1 MPATVKIV
9 WTEEED
15 AHLLKLR
22 WLGYRIEQI
31 AESVGRP
38 RSTVGHRV
46 LKLIADLSPE
56 QLAKMGDPQT
66 DPVELPPLL
75 RADALSH
82 LAIGWTD
89 AMDEQITELRNGG
102 MIYRKIGLV
111 VGRHESTVWARL
123 MKLAEQQTAAPGPPA
138 AARVASN
145 PRGRAD
151 FFRRPAGP
159 VPANPDPPKIRRPA
173 SPIPANPDPP
183 KSPRE
188 PGWRKC
194 LGVDCGEHFWSPS
207 AAVRICPKCKKN
219 SSRPDRDGNCQATAY
234 AAEYV
239 LRL

>member
-1 MPATVKIV
+1 MPATVKII

-22 WLGYRIEQI
+22 RLGYSNERI

-46 LKLIADLSPE
+46 LKLFADLSPE
-56 QLAKMGDPQT
+56 QLATMGDPQT
-66 DPVELPPLL
+66 DPVEPPPVL
-75 RADALSH
+75 RAHVLSH
-82 LAIGWTD
+82 RAIGWTD
-89 AMDEQITELRNGG
+89 AMDEQITELRKGG
-102 MIYRKIGLV
+102 MSCRKIGLV
-111 VGRHESTVWARL
+111 VGRHESTVWDRL
-123 MKLAEQQTAAPGPPA
+123 MKLAEQQTAAPGQPA
-138 AARVASN
+138 AARVSGK
-145 PRGRAD
+145 PSGRAD

-159 VPANPDPPKIRRPA
+159 V
-173 SPIPANPDPP
+173 PANPDPP

-219 SSRPDRDGNCQATAY
+219 ASRPDGYGNGRAIADTA
-234 AAEYV
+234 EFV

>member
-22 WLGYRIEQI
+22 RLGYSNERI

-56 QLAKMGDPQT
+56 QLAAMGDPKT
-66 DPVELPPLL
+66 DPVEPPPVL
-75 RADALSH
+75 RADVLSH
-82 LAIGWTD
+82 RAIGWTD

-102 MIYRKIGLV
+102 MSYRKIGLV
-111 VGRHESTVWARL
+111 VGRHESTVWDRL
-123 MKLAEQQTAAPGPPA
+123 MKLAEQQTAAPGQPA
-138 AARVASN
+138 AARVAGK

-159 VPANPDPPKIRRPA
+159 VPANPDPPA
-173 SPIPANPDPP
+173 SPRDP
-183 KSPRE
+183 
-188 PGWRKC
+188 GYRKC
-194 LGVDCGEHFWSPS
+194 LGADCGKFFWSPS
-207 AAVRICPKCKKN
+207 AAVRICPNCKKN
-219 SSRPDRDGNCQATAY
+219 ASRPDGYGNGRAIADTS
-234 AAEYV
+234 EFV

>member
-1 MPATVKIV
+1 MPATVKII

-22 WLGYRIEQI
+22 RLGYSNERI

-46 LKLIADLSPE
+46 LKLFADLSPE
-56 QLAKMGDPQT
+56 QLATMGDPQT
-66 DPVELPPLL
+66 DPVEPPPVL
-75 RADALSH
+75 RAHVLSH
-82 LAIGWTD
+82 RAIGWTD
-89 AMDEQITELRNGG
+89 AMDEQITELRKGG
-102 MIYRKIGLV
+102 MSYRKIGLV
-111 VGRHESTVWARL
+111 VSRHESTVWDRL
-123 MKLAEQQTAAPGPPA
+123 MKLSEQQTAAPGPPA
-138 AARVASN
+138 AAMVAGK

-151 FFRRPAGP
+151 FFRRPSGP
-159 VPANPDPPKIRRPA
+159 V
-173 SPIPANPDPP
+173 PANPDPP

-219 SSRPDRDGNCQATAY
+219 ASRPDGYGNGRAIADT
-234 AAEYV
+234 AEYV